1 MLEPRG
7 TSIWL
12 GKEPVRWSAEQ
23 GVQFRLGAK
32 AWVLPELDCPKFDF
46 GHPAPALRLK
56 LEEDGVIRV
65 TAELDN
71 RVVISARPDPEAL
84 TVCPKGFQLELPWP
98 AGSRTE
104 AEALLRSWVGRN
116 YEPLALARNSFGLER
131 LPPERVLAWAEIAG
145 PISSWVPRHG
155 NLCRLVVAR
164 WMASEQVDELPTLL
178 RAGPKPHKTLAYL
191 GLPREAWLL
200 RVIGKLPQSDV
211 TLRPQA
217 RLLADLALCAGDRNK
232 RKQLCHLPALNTTAV
247 ALVARAEG
255 RLRLTPTLFDELAK
269 GSISGGLR
277 SRLERD
283 LDLLCTLMPR
293 SEPIGSDEKLL
304 EALEEL
310 DRVLLRNEPN
320 HGRRGGPRPP
330 EFGLRFDAQRL
341 LPPGFVQL
349 RTRSAIWREG
359 NAMGH
364 CLGWEGLS
372 HLDRARVVYA
382 HAKEPVPATLALRI
396 DAWGRPWR
404 QELKG
409 RFNAPVPNEMK
420 RAVEDH
426 LASVRKRASTGIR
439 AGRARLR
446 EALRSRGVPDWL
458 ARLST
463 RDPLVDVGIWWYD
476 PASAVEQLP
485 ISEAW
490 LRPLR
495 SVVDMYKKQD
505 IYFCR
510 YFVRSV
516 VAPAAIHG
524 RVGPGRHEVANHVR
538 RLPPVDLT
546 PLKHWDLANF
556 QRAEHEAAATFRAIG
571 FDLLV
576 CIQYD
581 HHWYAVRPIEPAT
594 CTDADVYAA
603 IDKLAHFPNPYPQS
617 SSLLMLLQDCV
628 ALTGRFFHAFNE
640 DREIYFERIDV
651 QGCSGLDPD
660 VLQNLKQIPNSRSN
674 PVRSLEGIL
683 DLPQV
688 GKDELLA
695 MVRSGIF
702 GGMKVRAER
711 VACFREEL
719 QSVADAVHLGLSL
732 ELDKGARSQS
742 GKAHC
747 AEWATEVTV
756 ERLHA
761 LLHDFE
767 QVSLYDCDL
776 PAGAWSTVAGAPV
789 KYLNLSLYGP
799 PLLSDLEAI
808 AALPHLKG
816 LEICVYP
823 PR

>member
-178 RAGPKPHKTLAYL
+178 RAEPKPHKTLAHL
-191 GLPREAWLL
+191 GLPCEAWLL
-200 RVIGKLPQSDV
+200 RVIGRLPQSDV
-211 TLRPQA
+211 TLRPQS

-255 RLRLTPTLFDELAK
+255 RLRLTPTLFDELAR

-304 EALEEL
+304 EALEDL

-330 EFGLRFDAQRL
+330 AFGLRFDAQRL

-349 RTRSAIWREG
+349 RTRSAVWREG
-359 NAMGH
+359 NTMGH
-364 CLGWEGLS
+364 CLGREGLS

-382 HAKEPVPATLALRI
+382 HAEEPAPATLALRI
-396 DAWGRPWR
+396 DPWGRPWIR
-404 QELKG
+404 DLRG
-409 RFNAPVPNEMK
+409 RFNAFATKEMQM
-420 RAVEDH
+420 AVEVH

-439 AGRARLR
+439 AGRERLR
-446 EALRSRGVPDWL
+446 ETLRSAGLPNWL

-463 RDPLVDVGIWWYD
+463 RDPLTNVDIDWAD
-476 PASAVEQLP
+476 PASAAEQLP
-485 ISEAW
+485 MSEAW

-495 SVVDMYKKQD
+495 SVVGMHLEEGRAY
-505 IYFCR
+505 R
-510 YFVRSV
+510 VRSA
-516 VAPAAIHG
+516 VAPAAVHG
-524 RVGPGRHEVANHVR
+524 RVGPDREALADYVGRSISSSGQVEIA
-538 RLPPVDLT
+538 T
-546 PLKHWDLANF
+546 DLANYEK
-556 QRAEHEAAATFRAIG
+556 AEHPAAPAFQTIG
-571 FDLLV
+571 FDLLARSEDWR
-576 CIQYD
+576 QY
-581 HHWYAVRPIEPAT
+581 YAVRPIDPAT

-603 IDKLAHFPNPYPQS
+603 LEQLRHVATPNQHPRPGILLA
-617 SSLLMLLQDCV
+617 LQDCV
-628 ALTGRFFHAFNE
+628 GLTGSFFHAF
-640 DREIYFERIDV
+640 DGDHGIPRIFEIDV
-651 QGCSGLDPD
+651 HRCSGLDPEELKKLARLPD
-660 VLQNLKQIPNSRSN
+660 PRPSVHSLQ
-674 PVRSLEGIL
+674 GIR

-695 MVRSGIF
+695 MVRSRIF
-702 GGMKVRAER
+702 ADMTVWAER
-711 VACFREEL
+711 VTSFQEEL
-719 QSVADAVHLGLSL
+719 LSVADSSDVRVWQ
-732 ELDKGARSQS
+732 ELDDGGSRRQIRNEEAQ
-742 GKAHC
+742 
-747 AEWATEVTV
+747 EIATQVSV
-756 ERLHA
+756 ERLRS
-761 LLHDFE
+761 LLHGFE
-767 QVSLYDCDL
+767 KVSLWYCDL
-776 PAGAWSTVAGAPV
+776 PAGVWSTVADAPV
-789 KYLNLSLYGP
+789 KNLSVFFSRP
-799 PLLSDLEAI
+799 PLTSDLEAI
-808 AALPHLKG
+808 AALPY
-816 LEICVYP
+816 LEDLTILVEP
-823 PR
+823 SR